1 MNNLKKTLVKLTL
14 AALFCFSV
22 NSLFAHPD
30 GHYHNGDVLNTWTLP
45 NGQTISGNFSQ
56 GNGDQLMLEQLGGK
70 LIMIS
75 VNSLSAQDQ
84 LLARFKIKK
93 FERLNEE
100 IIPTPATISKT
111 VWIKNPQYLL
121 ITFCMG
127 LIAWLVFA
135 SVNLL
140 IKKNNTYT
148 NKSWRLALSAITA
161 VCLMVACKKSS
172 DATTAVPIVTP
183 TPTPTTPIDRTR
195 LTFLDS
201 AFEPYR
207 PAITTASGSTYYN
220 VGSIGIPA
228 HNMMVGI
235 TSWQQ
240 QVPVPQN
247 YTGTNSWSIPLQPVY
262 AAIPTSTRT
271 NYLKGAIAIAVNG
284 VPIFNALNN
293 RGEDAFLF
301 GELDNWGGHCGKA
314 DDYHYH
320 TAPLHLSTTSV
331 LRPIAFAL
339 DGFAVYGTKEPDG
352 TTMNALD
359 TCHGHIYNAG
369 TYHYHGTSNYPY
381 LIGAMK
387 GVVTTDPATP
397 APENQI
403 LPQGF
408 PSPLRPPLTPLAGAS
423 ITAFTHPT
431 ATSYSL
437 QYKVGANFGYVN
449 YNWNAAN
456 LYFFTFISTANVTTT
471 AQYQH

>member
-1 MNNLKKTLVKLTL
+1 MKNLKKTLVKTIF
-14 AALFCFSV
+14 ALSFCFSV
-22 NSLFAHPD
+22 STMFAHPG
-30 GHYHNGDVLNTWTLP
+30 GHYHAGDKLNSWTFA
-45 NGQTISGNFSQ
+45 NGQTICGNFSQ
-56 GNGDQLMLEQLGGK
+56 GNGDKLVLEQLGGK
-70 LIMIS
+70 LITIS
-75 VNSLSAQDQ
+75 VNSLTAQDQ

-93 FERLNEE
+93 FERLNEQFL
-100 IIPTPATISKT
+100 TVPATVSKT

-121 ITFCMG
+121 ITICLGF
-127 LIAWLVFA
+127 LLWLVFA
-135 SVNLL
+135 NVNLL
-140 IKKNNTYT
+140 FKNNNTYT
-148 NKSWRLALSAITA
+148 NKTWRLAFSAIAA
-161 VCLMVACKKSS
+161 VCLLVACKKSS
-172 DATTAVPIVTP
+172 DATTPVTTTTPIA
-183 TPTPTTPIDRTR
+183 TTPIDRTR
-195 LTFLDS
+195 TTFLDS
-201 AFEPYR
+201 AFDPYR
-207 PAITTASGSTYYN
+207 PAVTTVSTGATYYT
-220 VGSIGIPA
+220 VGSLGIPA

-240 QVPVPQN
+240 QVPVPQT

-262 AAIPTSTRT
+262 AAIPKSTKA
-271 NYLKGAIAIAVNG
+271 NFLKGAIAIAVNG

-320 TAPLHLSTTSV
+320 TAPLHLSTTSL

-352 TTMNALD
+352 VAMNALD
-359 TCHGHIYNAG
+359 TCHGHIYNGG
-369 TYHYHGTSNYPY
+369 TYHYHGTTNYPY
-381 LIGAMK
+381 LIGSMK
-387 GVVTTDPATP
+387 GVVNTDPNTP

-408 PSPLRPPLTPLAGAS
+408 ASPLRPALTPLAGAT

-431 ATSYSL
+431 AMSYSL

-456 LYFFTFISTANVTTT
+456 LYFFTFINTAGVTTT
-471 AQYQH
+471 AQYQR